1 MNRIFENS
9 TFSFDFDESR
19 ALCVQHWYGETDANS
34 YQNDMITFKELVLK
48 LPRFDAAII
57 YPNLSF
63 SISPELQEW
72 THQNISSA
80 IAGKFIKK
88 CAVIVPKE
96 VFDALNIEF
105 LAIEQLVEE
114 TPNQSQFKYFTSEND
129 AFEWFKA

>member
-1 MNRIFENS
+1 MKRIFENS

-19 ALCVQHWYGETDANS
+19 ALCVQHWYGESDISS
-34 YQNDMITFKELVLK
+34 YQNDMIKLKDLVLE
-48 LPRFDAAII
+48 LPRLEAAVI

-72 THQNISSA
+72 THNNISSA
-80 IAGKFIKK
+80 IAEKFIKK

-105 LAIEQLVEE
+105 LAIEQLVDE
-114 TPNQSQFKYFTSEND
+114 TPNQSQFKYFTNEND
-129 AFEWFKA
+129 AFVWFNE